1 MDVAPILTTLPHFA
15 ALCFPVAPPYSSI
28 IVVSTSLSILWHAAQ
43 EPDGFLYYADH
54 GIAGL
59 WFLLDLHY
67 AIPLDC
73 VVPVLLM
80 NVLVAFMNPGPDP
93 LRHSLWHLLSVTKV
107 LLVASWLN
115 RGYTEMNSRLS
126 MDAVRARGFASNVE
140 NRNESVSP
148 SMDAERQYSMPCV

>member
-1 MDVAPILTTLPHFA
+1 MEVAPILTTLPHFA

-28 IVVSTSLSILWHAAQ
+28 IVLSTTLSILWHGAQ

-54 GIAGL
+54 GVAFL

-80 NVLVAFMNPGPDP
+80 NGFVACMNPG
-93 LRHSLWHLLSVTKV
+93 LEGLGHSLWHLLSVAKV

-115 RGYTEMNSRLS
+115 RGYTEMNSRAS
-126 MDAVRARGFASNVE
+126 MDAVSNWGLASNVE
-140 NRNESVSP
+140 NRNEIVTPSV
-148 SMDAERQYSMPCV
+148 DEERQYSMP